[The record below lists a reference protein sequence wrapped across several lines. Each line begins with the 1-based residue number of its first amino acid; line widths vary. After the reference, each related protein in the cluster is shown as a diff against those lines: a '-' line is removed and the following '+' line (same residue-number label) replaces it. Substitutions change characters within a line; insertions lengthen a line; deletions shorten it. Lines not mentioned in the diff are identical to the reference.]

1 MALVLVMQ
9 DNGIQQQQQQQQQQR
24 AQEAHVLDGIGW
36 QG

>member
-9 DNGIQQQQQQQQQQR
+9 DNGIQQQQQQQQR